1 MGGSSSQRHTNSTM
15 SPINA
20 FLVENLYTP
29 EFLKSLQEN
38 TSYWQEPNP
47 HEYPVEQV
55 ATSPPKMKKLTRNCQ
70 KRTIQSDDAPRQTVR
85 TTKKEIV
92 LAQGWL
98 AISKNSKNGITRKEH
113 GFWCEFCGVYANVML
128 MAHESREEDYIQRAM
143 IHYQIETRLH
153 FKLY

>member
-1 MGGSSSQRHTNSTM
+1 MTPTM

-20 FLVENLYTP
+20 FPVEDLHTP
-29 EFLKSLQEN
+29 EFSKSLQEN

-55 ATSPPKMKKLTRNCQ
+55 MTSPPKTKKLTRNCQ
-70 KRTIQSDDAPRQTVR
+70 KRTIPSDDAPRVR

-98 AISKNSKNGITRKEH
+98 AISKSSKHDSLKCQEIALPKFATESEGGSKRHKSSSSSLFNT
-113 GFWCEFCGVYANVML
+113 
-128 MAHESREEDYIQRAM
+128 ESREASININTNVGDNDKDEV
-143 IHYQIETRLH
+143 
-153 FKLY
+153 

>member
-1 MGGSSSQRHTNSTM
+1 MGGSSSQRRTNSTM

-29 EFLKSLQEN
+29 EFSKSLQEN

-55 ATSPPKMKKLTRNCQ
+55 ATSPPKKKRPTCNCQ

-92 LAQGWL
+92 LAQESEEG
-98 AISKNSKNGITRKEH
+98 SKRHKSSSSRLLNTESGEASININT
-113 GFWCEFCGVYANVML
+113 NVGDNV
-128 MAHESREEDYIQRAM
+128 ED
-143 IHYQIETRLH
+143 EV
-153 FKLY
+153 